1 MIINL
6 VLAIIAYKLKALNT
20 KAIILAY
27 VIGVVILF
35 SCFEAYIL
43 LLVYFITVLIV
54 EKILLNSKK
63 EKRSSIQVLANIVF
77 AFVALIF
84 YILKDESKYFVIYC
98 CMLSV
103 SLCDTL
109 SSTVGTRLAKK
120 VYSITK
126 LKMISNGISGGVSFV
141 GSFAG
146 FTGSLF
152 LASIYLTIAY
162 ITKAEVSTTS
172 FMIIWFS
179 GFTGM
184 IIDSILGDV
193 LQKKYQCVICGKV
206 KDTKDC
212 CGSNCQSIGISL
224 LTNTQVNIISEGIV
238 FVILL
243 LIL

>member
-109 SSTVGTRLAKK
+109 SSTVGTRFAKK
-120 VYSITK
+120 VYSITR
-126 LKMISNGISGGVSFV
+126 LKQISKGVSGGVSFI
-141 GSFAG
+141 GSISG
-146 FTGSLF
+146 FSGSLF
-152 LASIYLTIAY
+152 LSSVYLIIVC
-162 ITKAEVSTTS
+162 ITNNKLSVTS
-172 FMIIWFS
+172 FVIVCFS
-179 GFTGM
+179 GFAGM
-184 IIDSILGDV
+184 LIDSILGDV